1 MKPVILRKPVVNWNM
16 CETTVSLCISE
27 GGMRKSIGGNLIS
40 QPEPSATN
48 ARDQVTS
55 PH

>member
-1 MKPVILRKPVVNWNM
+1 MKFGILRKPVVNWNM

-27 GGMRKSIGGNLIS
+27 ERMGKSIGGNLIS

-48 ARDQVTS
+48 PWDQVTS